1 MIKGERDKGFT
12 IGERFVA
19 AFLGAI
25 WGLVI
30 GGLLYGAIFLHSLG
44 GLAPPTVVWV
54 PVAYSA
60 AFGFLFGD
68 ALGDVFSVMF
78 VLFFHRRAWDP
89 DEDMQVQSP
98 AMKFVMFFVYA
109 LPLVLLLRW
118 VVK

>member
-1 MIKGERDKGFT
+1 MKKRERDSGLT

-60 AFGFLFGD
+60 AFSFIFGD
-68 ALGDVFSVMF
+68 ALGDVMSVAF
-78 VLFFHRRAWDP
+78 VLFFRRAAWDADP
-89 DEDMQVQSP
+89 DNRVGSP
-98 AMKFVMFFVYA
+98 VMPFVMFFVYA

-118 VVK
+118 VLK